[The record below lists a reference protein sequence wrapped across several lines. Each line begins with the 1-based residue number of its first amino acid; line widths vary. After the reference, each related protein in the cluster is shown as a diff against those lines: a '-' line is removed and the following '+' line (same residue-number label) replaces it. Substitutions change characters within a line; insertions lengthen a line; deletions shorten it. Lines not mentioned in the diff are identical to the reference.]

1 MCALSSSSS
10 SFLEEHL
17 DEFLTHHLLSSRRAT
32 EEVKKLQDGVQ
43 RRGPNVTGER
53 NYVQP

>member
-1 MCALSSSSS
+1 
-10 SFLEEHL
+10 LEEYL
-17 DEFLTHHLLSSRRAT
+17 GEFLTRRLLSSRRVT

-43 RRGPNVTGER
+43 RRGPHVTGER